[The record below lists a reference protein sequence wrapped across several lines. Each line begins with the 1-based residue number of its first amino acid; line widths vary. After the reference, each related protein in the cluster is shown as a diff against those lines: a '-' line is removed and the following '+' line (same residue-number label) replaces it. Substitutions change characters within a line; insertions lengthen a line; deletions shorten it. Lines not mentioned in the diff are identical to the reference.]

1 MVEDALQLY
10 IAKLDKKTQERIL
23 PDFVRRP
30 KAHTKPQN
38 LKRRRRDST
47 AEGLPEEV
55 EEELSLALEFF
66 NERQS
71 ERARENEKLKSSV
84 DCELVRGALAA
95 LREGYAWTCDNDLSD
110 LWRFDDSAAPTGSS
124 EGGSPIQ
131 RLAISYK
138 KTLASLHSCEYRR
151 VILAL
156 LMHHECRKS
165 GIQVS
170 SEGNKELEKLIG
182 FPFQSISDFRCAA
195 QSWMRVIKSWGMG
208 GLMLLGPSHRRV

>member
-1 MVEDALQLY
+1 VEDALQLY
-10 IAKLDKKTQERIL
+10 IAKLDKETQERIL
-23 PDFVRRP
+23 PDFVRRT
-30 KAHTKPQN
+30 KAHTKPRN
-38 LKRRRRDST
+38 LKRRRKDT
-47 AEGLPEEV
+47 AAEGLPEEV
-55 EEELSLALEFF
+55 DEELVLALDFL

-71 ERARENEKLKSSV
+71 ERARENKKLKSSV

-95 LREGYAWTCDNDLSD
+95 LREGYAWTRDKDLGD
-110 LWRFDDSAAPTGSS
+110 LWRSDDSATPTGSS

-138 KTLASLHSCEYRR
+138 KTFTTLRSGEYRR

-170 SEGNKELEKLIG
+170 REGNTELEKLTG
-182 FPFQSISDFRCAA
+182 FPFQSIGDFRCAA
-195 QSWMRVIKSWGMG
+195 QSWLRVINSWGMG
-208 GLMLLGPSHRRV
+208 GLMLLGPSHRHV